1 MPSEYNE
8 SGKRIVPISFYLEAA
23 MKNNSFRLRTK
34 LYPILWSVIIM
45 ISVYLLI
52 RFAALSFSS
61 DIGQAKVSLKDA
73 VISNLYSK
81 VMESGSSLIRFTA
94 NSEEEAYAFPISLVA
109 NEFALEGF
117 VKGDAM
123 LTAKAQE
130 YSSLLSQNL
139 QYETEE
145 IEEEKLEDA
154 KEDQSENLAQVKS
167 GIGYYAIQSDILSKE
182 YILTNG
188 ALFSEI
194 TDMTSDLSGSDELQ
208 INYTEGDLHETQQ
221 EDKADDAKSIE
232 TVNPGNVIEYTRE
245 QLKDVSFLV
254 RNFYIVDPD
263 TKVTE
268 KLFDADAL
276 LEKDMTIKQD
286 NDAPQILIYHTHS
299 QEAYVDSREKEP
311 SDTVVGVGSYLT
323 EILEDQYGYNVIHDT
338 SCYDIIDGV
347 LNRNK
352 AYNMAEDGISKILE
366 ENPTIEIVID
376 LHRDGAPKR
385 ATIINGEETAQIM
398 LFNGLSRDQN
408 GPITYLDNPY
418 QQDNLAF
425 SLQLQLK
432 SLELYPGLFYK
443 NYLNSWRY
451 NMHVR
456 PKTLLMELGTY
467 KNTLQSA
474 KNAMEPF
481 AKVLDQ
487 VLQGDG
493 V

>member
-52 RFAALSFSS
+52 RYAALSFSS

-81 VMESGSSLIRFTA
+81 VMESGSSLIRYTA

-117 VKGDAM
+117 VKGDAL

-139 QYETEE
+139 QYENGKM
-145 IEEEKLEDA
+145 EEEKEEDA
-154 KEDQSENLAQVKS
+154 KEDQSKNLAQVKS
-167 GIGYYAIQSDILSKE
+167 GIGYYAIASDILSKE

-188 ALFSEI
+188 ALYDN
-194 TDMTSDLSGSDELQ
+194 TVDGASDELQ
-208 INYTEGDLHETQQ
+208 INYSEGDLHEET
-221 EDKADDAKSIE
+221 EDDNDVKGEISIE
-232 TVNPGNVIEYTRE
+232 TVSPGNAIEYTRE
-245 QLKDVSFLV
+245 QLNDISFLV
-254 RNFYIVDPD
+254 RNFYIVDQS

-268 KLFDADAL
+268 ELFDAEKL
-276 LEKDMTIKQD
+276 LGKDMTIKQD
-286 NDAPQILIYHTHS
+286 SNAPQILIYHTHS
-299 QEAYVDSREKEP
+299 QEAYIDSRKNKQ

-323 EILEDQYGYNVIHDT
+323 QILEEQYGYNVIHDT
-338 SCYDIIDGV
+338 TTYDIIDGV

-366 ENPTIEIVID
+366 ENPTIEVVID
-376 LHRDGAPKR
+376 LHRDGADKR
-385 ATIINGEETAQIM
+385 STIINGEETAQIM
-398 LFNGLSRDQN
+398 LFNGLSRNEN
-408 GPITYLDNPY
+408 GPITYLDNPNL
-418 QQDNLAF
+418 QDNLAF

-432 SLELYPGLFYK
+432 SLDLYPGLFYK
-443 NYLNSWRY
+443 NYLKCWRY
-451 NMHVR
+451 NLHVR
-456 PKTLLMELGTY
+456 PKSLLIELGTD

-474 KNAMEPF
+474 KNAMVPL
-481 AKVLDQ
+481 AKVLDE
-487 VLQGDG
+487 VLQGNG

>member
-1 MPSEYNE
+1 
-8 SGKRIVPISFYLEAA
+8 
-23 MKNNSFRLRTK
+23 
-34 LYPILWSVIIM
+34 M

-61 DIGQAKVSLKDA
+61 DIGQAEVSLKDA

-81 VMESGSSLIRFTA
+81 VMESGSSLIRYTA
-94 NSEEEAYAFPISLVA
+94 NSEEDAYAFPISLVA
-109 NEFALEGF
+109 DEFALKEF
-117 VKGDAM
+117 VKGDSM

-139 QYETEE
+139 QYEHEE
-145 IEEEKLEDA
+145 DDEEDDVDAEDN
-154 KEDQSENLAQVKS
+154 QSKNLAVDQS
-167 GIGYYAIQSDILSKE
+167 GIGYYVIASDYLSKE

-188 ALFSEI
+188 ALFDE
-194 TDMTSDLSGSDELQ
+194 TADGASDLSVSDELQ
-208 INYTEGDLHETQQ
+208 INYTEGDLHEVEQDDNYS
-221 EDKADDAKSIE
+221 EDEKSIE

-245 QLKDVSFLV
+245 QLNDINFLV
-254 RNFYIVDPD
+254 RNFYIVDQS

-268 KLFDADAL
+268 ELFDAEKL
-276 LEKDMTIKQD
+276 LGKDMTLIQD
-286 NDAPQILIYHTHS
+286 SNVPQILIYHTHS
-299 QEAYVDSREKEP
+299 QEAYIDSRANEQ

-323 EILEDQYGYNVIHDT
+323 QILEEQYGYNVIHDT
-338 SCYDIIDGV
+338 STYDIIDGV

-366 ENPTIEIVID
+366 ENPTIEVVID
-376 LHRDGAPKR
+376 LHRDGADKR
-385 ATIINGEETAQIM
+385 STIINGEETAQIM

-408 GPITYLDNPY
+408 GPITYLDNPNL
-418 QQDNLAF
+418 QNNLAF

-432 SLELYPGLFYK
+432 SLDLYPGLFYK
-443 NYLNSWRY
+443 NYLKCWRY
-451 NMHVR
+451 NLHVR
-456 PKTLLMELGTY
+456 PKSLLIELGTY

-481 AKVLDQ
+481 AKILDE
-487 VLQGDG
+487 VLQGNG